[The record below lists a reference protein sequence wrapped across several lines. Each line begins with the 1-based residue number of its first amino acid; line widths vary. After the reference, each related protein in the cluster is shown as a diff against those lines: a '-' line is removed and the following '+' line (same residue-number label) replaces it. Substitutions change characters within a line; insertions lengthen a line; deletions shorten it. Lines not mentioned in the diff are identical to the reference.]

1 MRLLSKVLDAVLVT
15 DYLFIG
21 LCAVCLLPGLMGYR
35 LIYATGSSMEPA
47 IHDGSLT
54 CINMNEKDF
63 QVGDV
68 VAYRDFTEERVLH
81 RIIKIDPDGLYVIK
95 GDANEEA
102 DFFPVRPNQIE
113 GKLVFAV
120 PYLGY
125 CFSNFKWLYFAVLII
140 VIVITFVQWKREPAG
155 DLDEKENDGGGTVTE
170 Q

>member
-21 LCAVCLLPGLMGYR
+21 FCAVCLLPGLMGYR

-47 IHDGSLT
+47 IHDGSLI

-81 RIIKIDPDGLYVIK
+81 RIIEIDPDGLYVIK
-95 GDANEEA
+95 GDANEVA
-102 DFFPVRPNQIE
+102 DFFHVRPNQIE

-125 CFSNFKWLYFAVLII
+125 CFSNFKWLYFAVLVI
-140 VIVITFVQWKREPAG
+140 VIVITFIQWKRESAG
-155 DLDEKENDGGGTVTE
+155 DADEEG
-170 Q
+170 

>member
-21 LCAVCLLPGLMGYR
+21 FCAVCLLPGLMGYR

-68 VAYRDFTEERVLH
+68 VAYRDFMEERVLH
-81 RIIKIDPDGLYVIK
+81 RIIEIDPDGLYVIK
-95 GDANEEA
+95 GDANEAA
-102 DFFPVRPNQIE
+102 DFFHVRPNQIE

-125 CFSNFKWLYFAVLII
+125 CIIHFKWLYCAVLVI
-140 VIVITFVQWKREPAG
+140 VTVITFIQWKREPAG
-155 DLDEKENDGGGTVTE
+155 DLEGRNDNQKDTAAGE
-170 Q
+170 